1 MSGPGI
7 KRPVIFVLLD
17 GFRHDYLMRTRFLKR
32 TAQSGLTGRLEE
44 PFGFCPRAAYF
55 GGLSVSKQGFSNMF
69 WLDPQRSAFSCAAY
83 LARAGDEEWLRSA
96 LRPEIVRRAQARLPA
111 FSAHY
116 ADPLQIPLRWLGLFD
131 LAEKEAP
138 WSPQAGYRSLFHVL
152 DAKQTPWLEISWPFA
167 GLPAPADDRAAIAA
181 ALGRMS
187 SEHAF
192 TFIHLPNLDAAGH
205 CHGPGSVELQRILED
220 TDRLCESLVDHA
232 LTLHDDP
239 VFVFAGDHGMLP
251 VIKAVDV
258 SAPLLG
264 TGLRVGHDFAFFVD
278 STMVRCWFFSRAA
291 AEAVHAA
298 LAGVQGGHWLGE
310 EEKRRWEIHDCDPR
324 NGHAIFLADPGVVF
338 SPSFFDWSGAAVPR
352 GMHGYAPDVPDNQAI
367 FLAYR
372 PRENWRGDVGI
383 VPAKRL
389 YPSFLSWLGLPAET
403 YTDVPPVTV
412 DEAQQDARRYTLCPG
427 SAADTVVANQVSRAL
442 EEITLCAPAADAIL
456 LSGSFGRGEGTV
468 LQEQGRSQPINDYDF
483 VVVGSVADARRLAT
497 LGPALAGEFGI
508 DFVDIGVLP
517 HLERNSRISQGDFD
531 LRYGARLL
539 AGNPDALESLPLH
552 APAQIPVSE
561 GAFQLGNR
569 LGGML
574 LAASGWGNRTRSPE
588 QFLHTQITKLLIA
601 IADCWLIHLGD
612 YHVSYAIRR
621 ERFTAL
627 SIPFCVATRALI
639 DAAFAYKL
647 EARPCDLP
655 APLTIAPMAAV
666 AQLQAALGWSDDGLD
681 FSRALGDAV
690 ATHLSPPPTWLD
702 SVRASRLAPQ
712 RPDDGGECIHAVVAS
727 IYLATLRALIAWPQ
741 GLAARAQAIRSA
753 LPAPAGPLATDAQLP
768 CVLAEAWLSLFH

>member
-1 MSGPGI
+1 MPSQTCRRAAPQRVRSGFSWAVAEDADMSGPGI
-7 KRPVIFVLLD
+7 KRPVVFVLLD
-17 GFRHDYLMRTRFLKR
+17 GFRHDYLERTRFLKR
-32 TAQSGLTGRLEE
+32 IARSGLTGRLEE

-55 GGLSVSKQGFSNMF
+55 GGLSVSEQGFSNMF
-69 WLDPQRSAFSCAAY
+69 WLDPQNSAFRCAAY

-152 DAKQTPWLEISWPFA
+152 DAEQAPWLEISWPFA
-167 GLPAPADDRAAIAA
+167 GLPPPADDRAVTAA

-192 TFIHLPNLDAAGH
+192 TFIHLPDLDAAGH

-220 TDRLCESLVDHA
+220 TDRLCESIVNHA
-232 LTLHDDP
+232 LTLHEDP

-278 STMVRCWFFSRAA
+278 STMMRCWFFSRAA
-291 AEAVHAA
+291 AEAVHSV
-298 LAGVQGGHWLGE
+298 LAGVQGGHWLDE

-372 PRENWRGDVGI
+372 PGANWRGDVGI
-383 VPAKRL
+383 IPAKHL
-389 YPSFLSWLGLPAET
+389 YPSFLHWLGLPAET
-403 YTDVPPVTV
+403 YTDVPPVTAE
-412 DEAQQDARRYTLCPG
+412 EAQQDARHYTRCPG
-427 SAADTVVANQVSRAL
+427 SADTAVANQVSRAL
-442 EEITLCAPAADAIL
+442 EEIALCAPAADAIL

-468 LQEQGRSQPINDYDF
+468 VQEQGRSQPINDYDF
-483 VVVGSVADARRLAT
+483 VVVGSVADVPRLAT
-497 LGPALAGEFGI
+497 LGPTLAGKFGI

-517 HLERNSRISQGDFD
+517 HLERNGRISQGDFD

-552 APAQIPVSE
+552 APAQIPMSE

-588 QFLHTQITKLLIA
+588 QFLRTQVTKLLIA
-601 IADCWLIHLGD
+601 IADCWLIHVGD

-621 ERFTAL
+621 ERFKAL

-639 DAAFAYKL
+639 DAGFCIQTRSTTIRLAGSVHH
-647 EARPCDLP
+647 RPHGCRP
-655 APLTIAPMAAV
+655 HSYRR
-666 AQLQAALGWSDDGLD
+666 ALGWADDGTD
-681 FSRALGDAV
+681 FSRALENAV
-690 ATHLSPPPTWLD
+690 ATHLSPPTTARC
-702 SVRASRLAPQ
+702 STCIRLAPNG
-712 RPDDGGECIHAVVAS
+712 RTTEGMH
-727 IYLATLRALIAWPQ
+727 
-741 GLAARAQAIRSA
+741 
-753 LPAPAGPLATDAQLP
+753 P
-768 CVLAEAWLSLFH
+768 CRRG